1 MQDCSNQTVR
11 ANIKEPLKSR
21 IHISWSK

>member
-11 ANIKEPLKSR
+11 PNIKEPLKSR